1 MMLLSKK
8 GRMTSKIITY
18 MVLILFSIYCLFPFL
33 WMLVTSLK
41 PTDQIRTSTPS
52 FFIENPT
59 ISHFEN
65 VLVNTSFLT
74 FLMNSVI
81 VAVTTTFISMLVSI
95 FAGYALSRFKSFRG
109 IKMVNITMLLSQMI
123 PGVLLLI
130 PLYILM
136 QRLNLLDTYASMILA
151 YTTFM
156 VPLCTF
162 MLKGFIDSIPYEL
175 EEAAEIDGCSRIRII
190 YQIILPVSIPSLVAT
205 ALFAFVNAWN
215 EFMFGYVFI
224 NDEAHRTLTPGIT
237 LFKGLYSTD
246 WGSIMSA
253 SVLAVLPVVIMFIY
267 LQKFLIEGMTSGS
280 VKG

>member
-1 MMLLSKK
+1 MLLSKK
-8 GRMTSKIITY
+8 GRFWSKIITY
-18 MVLILFSIYCLFPFL
+18 SILILFSIYCLFPFL
-33 WMLVTSLK
+33 WMVVTSLK
-41 PTDQIRTSTPS
+41 PTDQIRTSTPT
-52 FFIENPT
+52 FMIENPT
-59 ISHFEN
+59 LSHFEN
-65 VLVNTSFLT
+65 VLFNTKFVTFFVNSL
-74 FLMNSVI
+74 I
-81 VAVTTTFISMLVSI
+81 VALTTTILSMLVSI
-95 FAGYALSRFKSFRG
+95 FAGYSLSRFHNFRG
-109 IKMVNITMLLSQMI
+109 VKVVSMAMLLSQMI

-136 QRLNLLDTYASMILA
+136 QKLSLLNTYPSLILA

-162 MLKGFIDSIPYEL
+162 MMKGFFDSIPYEI
-175 EEAAEIDGCSRIRII
+175 EEAAEMDGCSRIGII
-190 YQIILPVSIPSLVAT
+190 FRIILPVSIPSLVAT

-224 NDEAHRTLTPGIT
+224 NDEGHRTLTPGIT

-253 SVLAVLPVVIMFIY
+253 SVLAVLPIVLMFVY
-267 LQKFLIEGMTSGS
+267 LQKYLIEGMTSGS

>member
-1 MMLLSKK
+1 MLMSKR
-8 GRMTSKIITY
+8 RMLVSKIVTY
-18 MVLILFSIYCLFPFL
+18 VVLIVISIFCVFPFL

-41 PTDQIRTSTPS
+41 PTDQIRSTHPS
-52 FFIENPT
+52 FFIKHPT
-59 ISHFEN
+59 FSHFQN
-65 VLVNTSFLT
+65 VLVNTKFIT
-74 FLMNSVI
+74 FFMNSFI
-81 VAVTTTFISMLVSI
+81 VAISTTLISILVSI
-95 FAGYALSRFKSFRG
+95 FAGYALSRFQRFKGVKFL
-109 IKMVNITMLLSQMI
+109 NITMLLSQMI
-123 PGVLLLI
+123 PGVLLLV

-136 QRLNLLDTYASMILA
+136 QRFGLLDTYASMILA

-162 MLKGFIDSIPYEL
+162 MLKGFFDSIPYEL
-175 EEAAEIDGCSRIRII
+175 EEAAEMDGCSRVRII
-190 YQIILPVSIPSLVAT
+190 FQIILPISIPSIVAT

-253 SVLAVLPVVIMFIY
+253 SVLAVIPIVIMFIY
-267 LQKFLIEGMTSGS
+267 LQRYLIEGMTAGS

>member
-1 MMLLSKK
+1 MLLSKN
-8 GRMTSKIITY
+8 GRLVSKIITY
-18 MVLILFSIYCLFPFL
+18 IVLVFFAIFCVFPFL

-41 PTDQIRTSTPS
+41 PTDQIRTSNPS

-59 ISHFEN
+59 FSHFEN
-65 VLVNTSFLT
+65 VLVNTQFIT
-74 FLMNSVI
+74 FFVNSLI
-81 VAVTTTFISMLVSI
+81 VAITTTIISMLVSI
-95 FAGYALSRFKSFRG
+95 FAGYALSRFQRFKG
-109 IKMVNITMLLSQMI
+109 IKIVNVTMLLSQMI

-136 QRLNLLDTYASMILA
+136 QRLGLLDTYAAMILA

-175 EEAAEIDGCSRIRII
+175 EEAAEIDGCSRLRII
-190 YQIILPVSIPSLVAT
+190 YQIILPISIPSLVAT

-237 LFKGLYSTD
+237 LFKGLYTTD

-253 SVLAVLPVVIMFIY
+253 SVLAVLPVVILFIY
-267 LQKFLIEGMTSGS
+267 LQKFLIAGMTAGS

>member
-1 MMLLSKK
+1 MLLSKR
-8 GRMTSKIITY
+8 GMLISKIVTY
-18 MVLILFSIYCLFPFL
+18 IVLIAFSIYCVFPFL

-41 PTDQIRTSTPS
+41 PTEQIRTSHPS
-52 FFIENPT
+52 FFINNPT
-59 ISHFEN
+59 FSHFEN
-65 VLVNTSFLT
+65 VLVNTKFLT
-74 FLMNSVI
+74 FFVNSLI
-81 VAVTTTFISMLVSI
+81 VAITTTIISILVSI
-95 FAGYALSRFKSFRG
+95 FAGYALSRFQRFKG
-109 IKMVNITMLLSQMI
+109 VKVVNVTMLLSQMI

-136 QRLNLLDTYASMILA
+136 QRFGLLDTYASMILA
-151 YTTFM
+151 YSTFM

-162 MLKGFIDSIPYEL
+162 MLKGFFDSIPYEL
-175 EEAAEIDGCSRIRII
+175 EEAAEVDGCARVRII
-190 YQIILPVSIPSLVAT
+190 FQIILPISIPSLVAT

-253 SVLAVLPVVIMFIY
+253 SVLAVLPIVILFIY
-267 LQKFLIEGMTSGS
+267 LQKYLIEGMTAGS

>member
-1 MMLLSKK
+1 MLLSKR
-8 GRMTSKIITY
+8 GMLISKIVTY
-18 MVLILFSIYCLFPFL
+18 IVLIAFSIYCVFPFL

-41 PTDQIRTSTPS
+41 PTEQIRTSHPS
-52 FFIENPT
+52 FFINNPT
-59 ISHFEN
+59 FSHFEN
-65 VLVNTSFLT
+65 VLVNTKFLT
-74 FLMNSVI
+74 FFVNSLI
-81 VAVTTTFISMLVSI
+81 VAITTTIISILVSI
-95 FAGYALSRFKSFRG
+95 FAGYALSRFQRFKG
-109 IKMVNITMLLSQMI
+109 VKVVNVTMLLSQMI

-136 QRLNLLDTYASMILA
+136 QRFGLLDTYASMILA
-151 YTTFM
+151 YSTFM

-162 MLKGFIDSIPYEL
+162 MLKGFFDSIPYEL
-175 EEAAEIDGCSRIRII
+175 EEAAEIDGCARVRII
-190 YQIILPVSIPSLVAT
+190 FQIILPISIPSLVAT

-253 SVLAVLPVVIMFIY
+253 SVLAVLPIVILFIY
-267 LQKFLIEGMTSGS
+267 LQKYLIEGMTAGS

>member
-1 MMLLSKK
+1 MLLSKK
-8 GRMTSKIITY
+8 GIFISKIVTY
-18 MVLILFSIYCLFPFL
+18 IVLIAFSIYCVFPFL

-41 PTDQIRTSTPS
+41 PTDQIRTSHPS

-59 ISHFEN
+59 FSHFEN
-65 VLVNTSFLT
+65 VLVNTKFIT
-74 FLMNSVI
+74 FFVNSLI
-81 VAVTTTFISMLVSI
+81 VAITTTIISILVSI
-95 FAGYALSRFKSFRG
+95 FAGYALSRFQRFKG
-109 IKMVNITMLLSQMI
+109 VKIVNITMLLSQMI
-123 PGVLLLI
+123 PGVLLLV

-136 QRLNLLDTYASMILA
+136 QRFGLLDTYASMILA

-162 MLKGFIDSIPYEL
+162 MLKGFFDSIPYEL
-175 EEAAEIDGCSRIRII
+175 EEAAEIDGCARVRVIF
-190 YQIILPVSIPSLVAT
+190 QIILPISIPSLVAT

-253 SVLAVLPVVIMFIY
+253 SVLAVLPIVILFIY
-267 LQKFLIEGMTSGS
+267 LQKYLIEGMTAGS

>member
-1 MMLLSKK
+1 MLLSKN
-8 GRMTSKIITY
+8 GRLVSKIITY
-18 MVLILFSIYCLFPFL
+18 IVLVFFAIFCVFPFL

-41 PTDQIRTSTPS
+41 PTDQIRTSNPS

-59 ISHFEN
+59 FSHFEN
-65 VLVNTSFLT
+65 VLVNTQFIT
-74 FLMNSVI
+74 FFVNSLI
-81 VAVTTTFISMLVSI
+81 VAITTTIISMLVSI
-95 FAGYALSRFKSFRG
+95 FAGYALSRFQRFKG
-109 IKMVNITMLLSQMI
+109 IKIVNVTMLLSQMI

-136 QRLNLLDTYASMILA
+136 QRLGLLDTYAAMILA

-175 EEAAEIDGCSRIRII
+175 EEAAEIDGCSRLRII
-190 YQIILPVSIPSLVAT
+190 YQIILPISIPSLVAT

-237 LFKGLYSTD
+237 LFKGLYTTD

-253 SVLAVLPVVIMFIY
+253 SVLAVLPVVILFIY
-267 LQKFLIEGMTSGS
+267 LQKFLIERMTAAS